1 MWWEC
6 PSEVNSTPV
15 PRGSTLLLRTTHIS
29 LRTAIPVKAIWSGVD
44 VAPWVPRQWR
54 TLAAGTITW
63 VLKGHKRK
71 SYVHQFHVYEKTI
84 RLLSPTVCFIK
95 FFFVALLM
103 HRAPTA
109 GATSEGRIC
118 SILAKVCTIVM
129 QMMLPTWVLPLV
141 LWQCK
146 QCWLMRLQGAEGIH
160 PLGRKMTVSHYNL
173 LEVAHS
179 VSKGKKVW
187 VERKLRLSSS
197 SPMRLHL
204 ANCNIATLGLVAWS
218 LKAE

>member
-1 MWWEC
+1 
-6 PSEVNSTPV
+6 
-15 PRGSTLLLRTTHIS
+15 
-29 LRTAIPVKAIWSGVD
+29 
-44 VAPWVPRQWR
+44 
-54 TLAAGTITW
+54 
-63 VLKGHKRK
+63 
-71 SYVHQFHVYEKTI
+71 
-84 RLLSPTVCFIK
+84 
-95 FFFVALLM
+95 
-103 HRAPTA
+103 
-109 GATSEGRIC
+109 
-118 SILAKVCTIVM
+118 
-129 QMMLPTWVLPLV
+129 
-141 LWQCK
+141 
-146 QCWLMRLQGAEGIH
+146 MRLQGAEGIH

>member
-103 HRAPTA
+103 QSTYSWCYLGGEDLLNLSQSVHYCYANDVTYLSSAFGTVAMQAVLTNETARSGRNSPT
-109 GATSEGRIC
+109 
-118 SILAKVCTIVM
+118 
-129 QMMLPTWVLPLV
+129 
-141 LWQCK
+141 
-146 QCWLMRLQGAEGIH
+146 
-160 PLGRKMTVSHYNL
+160 
-173 LEVAHS
+173 
-179 VSKGKKVW
+179 GKKDDS
-187 VERKLRLSSS
+187 LSLQS
-197 SPMRLHL
+197 
-204 ANCNIATLGLVAWS
+204 LGS
-218 LKAE
+218 CTQCI